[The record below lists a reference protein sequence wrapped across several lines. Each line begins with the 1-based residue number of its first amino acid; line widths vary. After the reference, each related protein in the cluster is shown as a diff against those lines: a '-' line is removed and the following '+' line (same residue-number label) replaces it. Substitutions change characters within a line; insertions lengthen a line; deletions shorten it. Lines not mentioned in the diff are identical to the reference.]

1 LLTTSGDPAATPVE
15 YARKHISAVYYDAS
29 PSMRATAD
37 VRQNDTT
44 VTVLQFTK
52 LLVAMTLLINQSVN
66 HLFVKHKQPGQ

>member
-1 LLTTSGDPAATPVE
+1 
-15 YARKHISAVYYDAS
+15 
-29 PSMRATAD
+29 MRATAD